1 MTNAI
6 LFIDRSGEDWLRD
19 GLETKRFK
27 DVTMDLSV
35 DIERINKCRKVGLF
49 LTEPL
54 PNSGLD
60 RGVQIIG
67 EPIRMRD
74 RLDLKLLKKLEV
86 PLDRKDVGIN
96 DGGNRVVRYHGVLLP
111 E

>member
-6 LFIDRSGEDWLRD
+6 LFINRGGEDWLKK
-19 GLETKRFK
+19 GLEIKRFE
-27 DVTMDLSV
+27 DVTIHFPV

-54 PNSGLD
+54 PNIGLD

-74 RLDLKLLKKLEV
+74 QLDLKLLKQLEV

-96 DGGNRVVRYHGVLLP
+96 DGGNRVVRYRGVLLP